1 MKWNEVMSTALA
13 VGGMLTFGFMLS
25 RTKGLETDRF
35 SAEANTII
43 PELLMP
49 FQLSMLVTTS
59 DNLPNPQSNA
69 FSLNKTAGIHTPLFV
84 VPEEDV
90 EAYNE
95 AVGLLQGWWMWDT
108 DNEKKKENWKKV
120 FAPFVERY
128 DCECPSSGYEA
139 TKVVPK
145 MEDYPDP
152 TWPDVPNRPTLNRW
166 IGEQE
171 WANILGEMIGS
182 VDLHSSDN
190 NWQSTLFGEKIDY
203 IPSEKML
210 RYKDSKIQHPAE
222 GAKRIMWGRML
233 RYVDSEA
240 GVAPFPYGMS
250 NWQERNSNELY
261 RGKESGHYAQYP
273 SYFRTLKEE
282 YEMIHGWSSE
292 YEPKKN
298 PHHLTG
304 GKGPQLQTF
313 IRYYYAQQSP
323 NVKWVVDTHEKSA
336 DVWEETYHVGDDT
349 LPPTIRKNYREA
361 IRKGQEGGTDEN
373 KGKPGY
379 EKYVGLSKKE
389 IADTIWSITGRKR
402 GGEQYAE
409 RPRPLDDPQPS
420 ITEYFEK
427 RWALIMEVVQAIIP
441 HYRKIER
448 EAQHILFQA
457 WIQDEEAV
465 LEWFRHYEEIDE
477 VYTPPKPTGA
487 FNRPTTYGPKHTG
500 RKLVEEWLGAGRMN
514 ALAVGELNA
523 LRIVRENTIA
533 EAKKIYDSDLVDA
546 KDMKVNMEKDAK
558 KQKDAT
564 VDKAYQ
570 QFKDNFATYGKLIAK
585 YK

>member
-1 MKWNEVMSTALA
+1 
-13 VGGMLTFGFMLS
+13 
-25 RTKGLETDRF
+25 
-35 SAEANTII
+35 
-43 PELLMP
+43 
-49 FQLSMLVTTS
+49 
-59 DNLPNPQSNA
+59 
-69 FSLNKTAGIHTPLFV
+69 
-84 VPEEDV
+84 
-90 EAYNE
+90 
-95 AVGLLQGWWMWDT
+95 
-108 DNEKKKENWKKV
+108 
-120 FAPFVERY
+120 
-128 DCECPSSGYEA
+128 
-139 TKVVPK
+139 
-145 MEDYPDP
+145 
-152 TWPDVPNRPTLNRW
+152 
-166 IGEQE
+166 
-171 WANILGEMIGS
+171 
-182 VDLHSSDN
+182 
-190 NWQSTLFGEKIDY
+190 
-203 IPSEKML
+203 
-210 RYKDSKIQHPAE
+210 
-222 GAKRIMWGRML
+222 
-233 RYVDSEA
+233 
-240 GVAPFPYGMS
+240 
-250 NWQERNSNELY
+250 
-261 RGKESGHYAQYP
+261 
-273 SYFRTLKEE
+273 
-282 YEMIHGWSSE
+282 
-292 YEPKKN
+292 
-298 PHHLTG
+298 
-304 GKGPQLQTF
+304 
-313 IRYYYAQQSP
+313 
-323 NVKWVVDTHEKSA
+323 VVDTHEKSA

-361 IRKGQEGGTDEN
+361 IRKGQEWGKDEN

-389 IADTIWSITGRKR
+389 IADTIWSIPGRKR

-487 FNRPTTYGPKHTG
+487 FNRPTTYGPKNTG

-514 ALAVGELNA
+514 ALAVGELNQ

-546 KDMKVNMEKDAK
+546 KDMKVNMENEAK
-558 KQKDAT
+558 KRKEAT

-570 QFKDNFATYGKLIAK
+570 QFKDNYATYGKIITK